1 MSFKPRG
8 KYNKDMVENNTSPGP
23 VVMIGSGET
32 SPASGIVFEKLA
44 KRYNSPLRIA
54 IMETPAGFELN
65 SSRVAGRVGDFLAN
79 RLQNYNPVID
89 VIPARKKV
97 GIFSPDNEA
106 ILEPL
111 YSADLIFLGPGSPT
125 YTTRQLEGSLAY
137 EIIQARQRTG
147 ASLILASAATIAF
160 GYRTMP
166 VYEIFK
172 AGMDLHWLPGLS
184 FFRHFGLNLIIIPHW
199 NNAEGGAELDT
210 SRCFMGVERFEQLES
225 MLEDEPDILG
235 IDEHTSIWLDMES
248 RKAWVL
254 GKGKIHL
261 IRNKTEQQFG
271 SGQMV
276 PFFPENGYTP
286 SIDPFDGIRQSVWS
300 RLEQVSH
307 KPQDELVPDQL
318 IEWFQQR
325 ELARKVGDYPQADSL
340 RKKIEECNWKI
351 LDTADGSRLEK
362 SK

>member
-1 MSFKPRG
+1 MSFELRG
-8 KYNKDMVENNTSPGP
+8 KYNKDMVENDSSPGP

-65 SSRVAGRVGDFLAN
+65 SSRVAGRVGAFLAN

-89 VIPARKKV
+89 VIPARKK
-97 GIFSPDNEA
+97 GGNFSPDNDA

-111 YSADLIFLGPGSPT
+111 YSADLIFLGPGSPS
-125 YTTRQLEGSLAY
+125 YTARQLVGSLAY

-160 GYRTMP
+160 GCRTMP

-172 AGMDLHWLPGLS
+172 AGMDLHWQPGLS
-184 FFRHFGLNLIIIPHW
+184 FFRHYGLNLIIIPHW

-210 SRCFMGVERFEQLES
+210 SRCFMGVERFELLEG
-225 MLEDEPDILG
+225 MLDGEPDILG
-235 IDEHTSIWLDMES
+235 IDEHTSIWLDPES
-248 RKAWVL
+248 GLARVY

-271 SGQMV
+271 SDQMV
-276 PFFPENGYTP
+276 PFFREDGYNP
-286 SIDPFDGIRQSVWS
+286 SIDTYDGIRQSVWS
-300 RLEQVSH
+300 RLEQVSQ
-307 KPQDELVPDQL
+307 KPLEEPAPDQL
-318 IEWFQQR
+318 IEWLQQR
-325 ELARKVGDYPQADSL
+325 EMARKAGDYPLADSL
-340 RKKIEECNWKI
+340 RKKIEECGWKI